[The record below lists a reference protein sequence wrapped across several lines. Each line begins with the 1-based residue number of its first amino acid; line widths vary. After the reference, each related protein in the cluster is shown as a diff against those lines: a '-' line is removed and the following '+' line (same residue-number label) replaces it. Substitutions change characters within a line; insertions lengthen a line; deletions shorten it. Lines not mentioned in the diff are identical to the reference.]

1 MAEDPT
7 TVSEESGEKAIEDT
21 SLDRESV
28 AEDEALDEEEQLPE
42 SWFITGANGNLGQ
55 RLIRKLL
62 FEGADVTAVVR
73 STRAERELSRAVNF
87 NNKLRIEVID
97 YSETILLGQA
107 AYGAQF
113 AVHLVGILKA
123 TKHATYAAAHEAS
136 CTSLSRAL
144 QGTSVEH
151 ITYLS
156 ILGAKPSSPNP
167 CLASKGRAERI
178 LYRSATPA
186 CTLRIPMVIGE
197 RDYTTKML
205 AKRASLSTSFTF
217 RASSLEQPIFADD
230 VIEAICSASRLGLEG
245 GLNLAGPE
253 SLTRAQLYSRAAQVL
268 GTSTKARSIPMFLGY
283 AMAWLLELFMDDPP
297 VTRAMLGVL
306 DHDDDIQVDKAL
318 RLLEMEKLTP
328 LDVMLRKALP
338 RA

>member
-1 MAEDPT
+1 MAEDLT

-28 AEDEALDEEEQLPE
+28 AEDEALYEEEQLPE

-62 FEGADVTAVVR
+62 SEGADVTAVVR

-123 TKHATYAAAHEAS
+123 TKQATYAVAHEAS

-151 ITYLS
+151 ITY
-156 ILGAKPSSPNP
+156 
-167 CLASKGRAERI
+167 
-178 LYRSATPA
+178 
-186 CTLRIPMVIGE
+186 
-197 RDYTTKML
+197 
-205 AKRASLSTSFTF
+205 
-217 RASSLEQPIFADD
+217 
-230 VIEAICSASRLGLEG
+230 
-245 GLNLAGPE
+245 
-253 SLTRAQLYSRAAQVL
+253 
-268 GTSTKARSIPMFLGY
+268 
-283 AMAWLLELFMDDPP
+283 
-297 VTRAMLGVL
+297 
-306 DHDDDIQVDKAL
+306 
-318 RLLEMEKLTP
+318 
-328 LDVMLRKALP
+328 
-338 RA
+338 